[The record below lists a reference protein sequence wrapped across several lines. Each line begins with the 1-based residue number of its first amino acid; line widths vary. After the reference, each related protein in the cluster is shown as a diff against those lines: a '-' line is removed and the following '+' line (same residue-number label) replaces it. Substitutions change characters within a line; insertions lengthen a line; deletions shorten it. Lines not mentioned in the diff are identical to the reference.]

1 MENKNYKI
9 DGLTTKEAKE
19 LLAKYG
25 HNEILM
31 ERPSRIKILLKR
43 FWGLVPWMLELA
55 IVLDLILR
63 RWIEAII
70 IVAWLVFSALL
81 GFYQE
86 DKAKKALALLR
97 QRLIINTRVRRDSTW
112 QIIPASEL
120 VPGDFV
126 HLSRGD
132 VVPADIEITDG
143 QIQADQSQLTGE
155 SLPVERKLGEI
166 VYAGSLVTQGE
177 AFGLVK
183 ATAAKT
189 YFGKTAELVKIAKA
203 PARLDI
209 LITRIAKYLGA
220 FDVILA
226 LLVFGVTIVKGLPL
240 IGVLPFILL
249 LLIISVPVAAP
260 MMFTMSASLG
270 SQMLAKNGVLVT
282 RLSAIEDAATMDVL
296 CIDKTG
302 TLTENRLTVE
312 KIIPFAG
319 TKEEEI
325 IKLAAM
331 ASNEAAQTP
340 IGLAILDFARKKGMT
355 IDFSSRTNFIPFD
368 PSQKYSEAI
377 ISQNDKEYHIL
388 LGEPLTIAKIT
399 NASWEKINKEI
410 FEIAAEG
417 NRILAVAAGEKSDLK
432 ILGLIALSDPVRSD
446 SKELISKLK
455 ANGIKVIIL
464 TGDNEATAKVIAEK
478 VGIKGKI
485 APYGVIKDGI
495 DLKKKKIEEYEIFAR
510 VFPEEKFFL
519 VKELQKA
526 GHVVGMT
533 GDGVNDAPALKQ
545 ADVGI
550 AVSNSTDVAKAAASL
565 VLTEPGLKPIMIAI
579 EGSRKIY
586 QRMKNWVLAMI
597 TRKLGVPPFITVG
610 VLFFGM
616 FVVNPLLMIL
626 FMFTGDVATF
636 ALSTD
641 KVIPSSKPDRWD
653 IQRLVKTGLTL
664 ALLLF
669 LFNIVVFWMGT
680 NILHLSEPE
689 TQTLI
694 FVSLVFSAGQAALY
708 LTRTPSFFWKK
719 PYPGKWLLF
728 ATILDVLFTV
738 ILAVQGWLMAPIKFS
753 LILILA
759 ILAIAFLIVA
769 DLFKV
774 ILNLN
779 LKA

>member
-25 HNEILM
+25 RNEIPM
-31 ERPSRIKILLKR
+31 ERPSKIKILLRK

-55 IVLDLILR
+55 IILDLVLK

-70 IVAWLVFSALL
+70 IVAWLVFSAIL

-97 QRLIINTRVRRDSTW
+97 QRLIINTRVRRDGTW
-112 QIIPASEL
+112 QIIPTSEL

-143 QIQADQSQLTGE
+143 QVQADQSQLTGE
-155 SLPVERKLGEI
+155 SLPVEKKLGEI

-183 ATAAKT
+183 ATGTKT

-226 LLVFGVTIVKGLPL
+226 LLVLGVTIVQGLPL

-270 SQMLAKNGVLVT
+270 SQMLAKNGILVT

-302 TLTENRLTVE
+302 TLTENRLAVE
-312 KIIPFAG
+312 KIVSFAG
-319 TKEEEI
+319 AKEEEI
-325 IKLAAM
+325 IKLAAV

-340 IGLAILDFARKKGMT
+340 IDLAILDFARKKGII
-355 IDFSSRTNFIPFD
+355 IDFSSRINFIPFD
-368 PSQKYSEAI
+368 PSQKYSKAI

-388 LGEPLTIAKIT
+388 VGEPLTIAKIT
-399 NASWEKINKEI
+399 NTSLEKINKEI
-410 FEIAAEG
+410 FELAAEG

-432 ILGLIALSDPVRSD
+432 ILGLIALSDPVRPD

-455 ANGIKVIIL
+455 ANGIKVMIL
-464 TGDNEATAKVIAEK
+464 TGDNEATAKAIAAK

-485 APYGVIKDGI
+485 APYGIVKDGI
-495 DLKKKKIEEYEIFAR
+495 DLKEIEEYEVFAR

-550 AVSNSTDVAKAAASL
+550 ALSNSTDVAKAAASL

-610 VLFFGM
+610 VLFFGK

-641 KVIPSSKPDRWD
+641 KVTPSSKPDRWVVK
-653 IQRLVKTGLTL
+653 RLVKTGLAL
-664 ALLLF
+664 ATLLF
-669 LFNIVVFWMGT
+669 LFNIAVFWMGT
-680 NILHLSEPE
+680 NILHLSELE
-689 TQTLI
+689 TQTLV
-694 FVSLVFSAGQAALY
+694 FVWLVFSAGQAALY

-728 ATILDVLFTV
+728 ATILDVIFTV
-738 ILAVQGWLMAPIKFS
+738 ILATQGWLMAPIKFS
-753 LILILA
+753 LIFILA
-759 ILAIAFLIVA
+759 VLAIAFLIVA

-774 ILNLN
+774 ILSV
-779 LKA
+779 KRVAV

>member
-9 DGLTTKEAKE
+9 GGLTTEEVKER
-19 LLAKYG
+19 LAKYG
-25 HNEILM
+25 RNEVSREL
-31 ERPSRIKILLKR
+31 PSRMKILFGK

-55 IVLDLILR
+55 IVLDLVLK

-70 IVAWLVFSALL
+70 IFGWLVFSALL
-81 GFYQE
+81 GFFQE
-86 DKAKKALALLR
+86 NRAQKALALLR
-97 QRLIINTRVRRDSTW
+97 KRLIINTRVRRDSAW

-126 HLSRGD
+126 HLSIGD
-132 VVPADIEITDG
+132 VVPADIKITDA
-143 QIQADQSQLTGE
+143 QIQVDQSQLTGE

-177 AFGLVK
+177 AFGLVE
-183 ATAAKT
+183 ATGLKT
-189 YFGKTAELVKIAKA
+189 YYGRTVELVKLAKA

-226 LLVFGVTIVKGLPL
+226 LLVLWTTIVHGLPL
-240 IGVLPFILL
+240 ISVLPFILL

-302 TLTENRLTVE
+302 TLTENRLIVE
-312 KIIPFAG
+312 KIIPFAPA
-319 TKEEEI
+319 KEEEV

-331 ASNEAAQTP
+331 ALNEAAQTP
-340 IGLAILDFARKKGMT
+340 IDLAILDFVRKKGMI
-355 IDFSSRTNFIPFD
+355 IDFSSRINFVPFD
-368 PSQKYSEAI
+368 ASRKYSEAI
-377 ISQNDKEYHIL
+377 IYQNSKEYHVL

-399 NASWEKINKEI
+399 RTSLEKINEEI
-410 FEIAAEG
+410 SKLAAEG
-417 NRILAVAAGEKSDLK
+417 NRILAVAAGEKLDLK
-432 ILGLIALSDPVRSD
+432 ILGLIALSDPIRPD

-455 ANGIKVIIL
+455 SYGIKVIML
-464 TGDNEATAKVIAEK
+464 TGDNEATAKAVATK
-478 VGIKGKI
+478 VGIEGKI
-485 APYGVIKDGI
+485 APQGIIKDGI
-495 DLKKKKIEEYEIFAR
+495 DLKKIEECGVFAR
-510 VFPEEKFFL
+510 IFPEEKFFL
-519 VKELQKA
+519 VKELQKS

-550 AVSNSTDVAKAAASL
+550 AVANSTDVAKAAASL
-565 VLTEPGLKPIMIAI
+565 VLTQSGLKLIIMAI

-597 TRKLGVPPFITVG
+597 TRKLGVPPFIAVG
-610 VLFFGM
+610 ILFFGK

-653 IQRLVKTGLTL
+653 VQNLVKTGLTL
-664 ALLLF
+664 AILLF
-669 LFNIVVFWMGT
+669 LFNIAVFWMAT
-680 NILHLSEPE
+680 NILYLSEPE

-694 FVSLVFSAGQAALY
+694 FVWLVFSAGQMVLY
-708 LTRTPSFFWKK
+708 LTRNPGFFWKK
-719 PYPGKWLLF
+719 PHPGRWLLF
-728 ATILDVLFTV
+728 ATILDVFLTV
-738 ILAVQGWLMAPIKFS
+738 ILATQGWLMAPIKFS
-753 LILILA
+753 LILFLLILA
-759 ILAIAFLIVA
+759 ITFLIVA
-769 DLFKV
+769 DSFKV
-774 ILNLN
+774 VLSI
-779 LKA
+779 KRVEA